1 MSWCIWL
8 ALHSSFARTAR
19 GRWSGI
25 QLCVLFEV
33 CYCSELSIHVFV
45 VAARIRFYAFHFPRC
60 PLSAAFNFKNSPFVC
75 SVRLHSSRPGP
86 RSASKHR
93 VQTAL
98 SHWRTLGYLFDLI
111 YVRWHVLHL
120 LLLYNLAEFLIQ
132 NLLFAAGFDA
142 RADWHFANS
151 SLTPS
156 LCKRSLYQSLL
167 LSVVIQKQEHHC
179 AHRLAGSVSWSPLLV
194 LRRDRV
200 RARCFPNL
208 CPHFSVFGHCFY
220 ENMFLMSIRNLCEE
234 KIRDSMLLSSVRYS
248 RFGVRSHSFA
258 CSS

>member
-45 VAARIRFYAFHFPRC
+45 VVARIRFYAFHFPRC
-60 PLSAAFNFKNSPFVC
+60 PLSGAFGFKNSPFEC
-75 SVRLHSSRPGP
+75 SLRLHSSRPGP

-98 SHWRTLGYLFDLI
+98 SHWRTLGYCVVLI
-111 YVRWHVLHL
+111 YVNWRVLRFL
-120 LLLYNLAEFLIQ
+120 TLCTLAQFLIQ

-151 SLTPS
+151 SLPLS
-156 LCKRSLYQSLL
+156 ISKRSVY
-167 LSVVIQKQEHHC
+167 HH
-179 AHRLAGSVSWSPLLV
+179 
-194 LRRDRV
+194 
-200 RARCFPNL
+200 F
-208 CPHFSVFGHCFY
+208 FSV
-220 ENMFLMSIRNLCEE
+220 R
-234 KIRDSMLLSSVRYS
+234 
-248 RFGVRSHSFA
+248 
-258 CSS
+258 